1 MIAENSL
8 IPYIPKFEI
17 LAEDEKNVNASF
29 HVDQLETVLKKSD
42 DYVKDPPWKSLSL
55 SLPKRALLAKS
66 RTWSPMSFRPRPGTS
81 VTIGVIKPFS
91 VATATDTS
99 TEEGCTSFKEEETC

>member
-42 DYVKDPPWKSLSL
+42 DYVKDPP
-55 SLPKRALLAKS
+55 
-66 RTWSPMSFRPRPGTS
+66 
-81 VTIGVIKPFS
+81 
-91 VATATDTS
+91 
-99 TEEGCTSFKEEETC
+99 